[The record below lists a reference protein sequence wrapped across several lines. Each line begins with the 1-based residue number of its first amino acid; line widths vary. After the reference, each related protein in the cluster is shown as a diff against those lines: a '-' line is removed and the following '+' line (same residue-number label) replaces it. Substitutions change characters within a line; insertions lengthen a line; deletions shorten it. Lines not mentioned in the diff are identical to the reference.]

1 MWVPSLASWTGWVL
15 GSVPSIGAKLS
26 SSSQMNG
33 GGLFV
38 AGPRPVDGVG
48 CLIVV
53 PKDLMKFEAVKL
65 FLELSYLLAV
75 CRHAGGHDNSTP
87 L

>member
-1 MWVPSLASWTGWVL
+1 
-15 GSVPSIGAKLS
+15 
-26 SSSQMNG
+26 MNG

-53 PKDLMKFEAVKL
+53 PKDMMKFEAVKL

-75 CRHAGGHDNSTP
+75 CRHAGVATI
-87 L
+87 